1 MPLIKFFDHLKKY
14 AYGNIGK
21 KKNKNVV
28 TDSHFFT
35 EIGGTFLL
43 LKHLRYF
50 AGMSGNKSNGT
61 RSAQTRAVV
70 A

>member
-1 MPLIKFFDHLKKY
+1 MLSTKLFDHLKKY
-14 AYGNIGK
+14 GNVKK
-21 KKNKNVV
+21 KKNKNVI
-28 TDSHFFT
+28 TDLHFFT

-70 A
+70 VA